1 MALKF
6 KVIHTILF
14 LFFIITALVAFV
26 LMETQKRM
34 ITFTGMRHLLL
45 SNDTGADN
53 HDLKAADWL
62 CLPPFTQSGL
72 FQNRSQ
78 LQIPFANLVLAY
90 FAQSLMFVPVLV
102 RGRRQLPNLNVHLQ

>member
-34 ITFTGMRHLLL
+34 ITFTGMLELL
-45 SNDTGADN
+45 
-53 HDLKAADWL
+53 
-62 CLPPFTQSGL
+62 F
-72 FQNRSQ
+72 
-78 LQIPFANLVLAY
+78 I
-90 FAQSLMFVPVLV
+90 
-102 RGRRQLPNLNVHLQ
+102 